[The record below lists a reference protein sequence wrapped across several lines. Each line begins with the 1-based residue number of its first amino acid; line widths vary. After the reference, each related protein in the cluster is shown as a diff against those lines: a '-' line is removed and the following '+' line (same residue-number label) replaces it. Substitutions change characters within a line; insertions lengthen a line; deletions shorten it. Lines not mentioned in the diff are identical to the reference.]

1 MWGPLTKAPLSAAT
15 CSLSGVKG
23 AGYFVIWGGGVEGGS
38 RKWLA
43 QPSPQIQL
51 LMTLQQDFALV
62 LTQIKRRHA
71 RSA

>member
-1 MWGPLTKAPLSAAT
+1 MWGPLTKASLRAAK
-15 CSLSGVKG
+15 CSQSVKG
-23 AGYFVIWGGGVEGGS
+23 AGYFAIWGGGVEGGC

-51 LMTLQQDFALV
+51 LMTLQQDFTLV
-62 LTQIKRRHA
+62 LTQSTRRHA